1 MAPAAPRKVRRDRN
15 IDRPVALDA
24 ENLMTRRLLILLI
37 LTATAALGASATAGA
52 SRGQMVLFD
61 TQGELTNPQTR
72 GATLAE
78 LESLGVDALRV
89 VVYWKD
95 VAPSPDARRKPS
107 FDASDPAAYR
117 WGEFDNVLAEARAR
131 GWRVAMTLTTPAPK
145 WATRDKDDYV
155 TRPSA
160 KEFGRFVTAAGKH
173 WGEQVDL
180 WAIGNEPNHP
190 KFLLPQF
197 TKKKGA
203 TSPRIYRGLFQAA
216 DRALDR
222 TGNRRDTLLIG
233 ETLPRGTG
241 SAVAPLTF
249 LRGVLCLNSRYKKR
263 KGCKKLNAD
272 GWAHHP
278 YTTRAGVF
286 FKPPGKNDVTIGVL
300 GRLQKA
306 LDRAGRARAIRRR
319 LPIYLTEFGIQSTPD
334 RYLGFPVRE
343 QVEQRALGE
352 RIAWSTPRVKAFS
365 QYLLRDDAPVSGVP
379 ARQRY
384 ERFESGLRFH
394 TGHRKPSF
402 EGFRLS
408 VAALRKGSRVSLWG
422 LVRPG
427 SGPQKVEIQIRD
439 RGQKKFRKLKTVRTD
454 RRGYILTTTSL
465 KKGRR
470 YRLKWDGQTG
480 PHVRV
485 YKR

>member
-1 MAPAAPRKVRRDRN
+1 M
-15 IDRPVALDA
+15 ALDA

-37 LTATAALGASATAGA
+37 LTATAALGAPAVAGA

-61 TQGELTNPQTR
+61 TQGELVNPQSR
-72 GATLAE
+72 AATLAD
-78 LESLGVDALRV
+78 LEELGVDALRV

-173 WGEQVDL
+173 WGEQVDI

-203 TSPRIYRGLFQAA
+203 TSPGIYRSLFQAA

-249 LRGVLCLNSRYKKR
+249 LRGVLCLNSKWKKR
-263 KGCKKLNAD
+263 KGCKKLDAD
-272 GWAHHP
+272 GWSHHP
-278 YTTRAGVF
+278 YTTKVGVF
-286 FKPPGKNDVTIGVL
+286 FKPPGRNDVTIGVL
-300 GRLQKA
+300 PRLVKA
-306 LDRAGRARAIRRR
+306 LDRAGRAGAIRKG
-319 LPIYLTEFGIQSTPD
+319 LPVYLTEFGIQSTPD
-334 RYLGFPVRE
+334 RYLGVSVKK
-343 QVEQRALGE
+343 QVEQRALAE
-352 RIAWSTPRVKAFS
+352 RMAWSTPRVKAFS
-365 QYLLRDDAPVSGVP
+365 QYLLRDDAPIPGVP
-379 ARQRY
+379 ARERY
-384 ERFESGLRFH
+384 GRFESGLRFN

-402 EGFRLS
+402 AGFRLPL
-408 VAALRKGSRVSLWG
+408 AALRKGSRVSLWG
-422 LVRPG
+422 MVRPATG
-427 SGPQKVEIQIRD
+427 AVEVEIQRKD
-439 RGQKKFRKLKTVRTD
+439 PKAKRFTKLKTVRTD
-454 RRGYILTTTSL
+454 SRGYLLTSTSL

-470 YRLKWDGQTG
+470 YRLKWGDAVS
-480 PHVRV
+480 PPVRV